1 MWSQFQALLNDFVQ
15 VPTYHLLLES
25 FLLFWILWLLARR
38 FLQKR
43 ARNRA
48 DLVKLTKEEE
58 EELLAEWKPEPL
70 VPLNLEPEE
79 PLPVIEGKAGKEI
92 TIDGVKCWNF
102 ATHNYLGF
110 AGRQDIEEEA
120 IKSVKKF
127 GVGSCGPRAF
137 YGTAGFELTQ
147 LLKL

>member
-79 PLPVIEGKAGKEI
+79 PLPVIEGKAGKE
-92 TIDGVKCWNF
+92 T
-102 ATHNYLGF
+102 
-110 AGRQDIEEEA
+110 GRHHLVVCCA
-120 IKSVKKF
+120 R
-127 GVGSCGPRAF
+127 PA
-137 YGTAGFELTQ
+137 GTAHLWHEPEPQDCRKNDGREDRWFNGLGHSC
-147 LLKL
+147 KG

>member
-1 MWSQFQALLNDFVQ
+1 MWSQFQALASDFVQ

-43 ARNRA
+43 GQQNRA
-48 DLVKLTKEEE
+48 DFIKLTKEEE
-58 EELLAEWKPEPL
+58 EELLAEWKPDPL
-70 VPLNLEPEE
+70 VPLDLEPEE

-92 TIDGVKCWNF
+92 IIDGVKCWNF

-110 AGRQDIEEEA
+110 AGREDIEEEA

-137 YGTAGFELTQ
+137 YGTAG
-147 LLKL
+147 